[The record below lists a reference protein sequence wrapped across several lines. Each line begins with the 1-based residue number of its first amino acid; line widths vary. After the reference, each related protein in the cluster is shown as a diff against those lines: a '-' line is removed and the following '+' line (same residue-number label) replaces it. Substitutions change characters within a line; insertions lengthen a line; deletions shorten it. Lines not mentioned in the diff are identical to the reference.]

1 MATFF
6 ASRALLAEGWQQQ
19 VRITVNQAGFIDSI
33 TPDSHADQAI
43 RLNGEVIPAI
53 ANLHSHAFQRAM
65 AGLAEVAGDPQD
77 SFWTWRDLMYRMVQR
92 LTPQQ

>member
-33 TPDSHADQAI
+33 TRIATQI
-43 RLNGEVIPAI
+43 RLSGSTA
-53 ANLHSHAFQRAM
+53 R
-65 AGLAEVAGDPQD
+65 
-77 SFWTWRDLMYRMVQR
+77 
-92 LTPQQ
+92 

>member
-33 TPDSHADQAI
+33 TPDSHADQAF
-43 RLNGEVIPAI
+43 RGAACRV
-53 ANLHSHAFQRAM
+53 
-65 AGLAEVAGDPQD
+65 
-77 SFWTWRDLMYRMVQR
+77 
-92 LTPQQ
+92 